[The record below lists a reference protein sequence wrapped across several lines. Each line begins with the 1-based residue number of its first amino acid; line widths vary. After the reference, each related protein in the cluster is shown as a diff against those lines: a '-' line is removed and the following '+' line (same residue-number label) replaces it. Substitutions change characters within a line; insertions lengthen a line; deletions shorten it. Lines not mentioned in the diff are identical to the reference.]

1 MLAKNIGGFDKIA
14 RVIIGALLILGA
26 VLGYGVWMW
35 IGVVPLATG
44 LLGSCPL
51 YQLVGL
57 NTCPLKK

>member
-1 MLAKNIGGFDKIA
+1 MLAKNIGGVDKIV
-14 RVIIGALLILGA
+14 RIVIGALLILGA
-26 VLGYGVWMW
+26 VLGHGVWMW

-51 YQLVGL
+51 YELVGL

>member
-1 MLAKNIGGFDKIA
+1 MLAKNIGGFDKII
-14 RVIIGALLILGA
+14 RIVVGALLILGA
-26 VLGYGVWMW
+26 ILGYGVWMW

>member
-26 VLGYGVWMW
+26 ILGYGVWML

>member
-1 MLAKNIGGFDKIA
+1 MLAKNIGGVDKIV
-14 RVIIGALLILGA
+14 RIVIGALLILGA
-26 VLGYGVWMW
+26 IFGYGVWMW

>member
-1 MLAKNIGGFDKIA
+1 MLAKNIGGFDKIV
-14 RVIIGALLILGA
+14 RIVIGALLILGA
-26 VLGYGVWMW
+26 ILGYGVWMW